1 MTTTTSQLNQITMH
15 PFVSKVRTTNH
26 PLARLRR
33 SLKQSAAEISNGK
46 RINDANRNI
55 SLTRLNDALQT
66 ELPSDLKDLITS
78 YLLASEQ

>member
-1 MTTTTSQLNQITMH
+1 MKTTTQLQEITMH

-33 SLKQSAAEISNGK
+33 SMKQAAAEICNGK
-46 RINDANRNI
+46 RSQDANQNI
-55 SLTRLNDALQT
+55 SLKRLNDALQT

-78 YLLASEQ
+78 YLTSQSN